1 MNKRPSIDEYI
12 GARKAFSD
20 DSGKVYKSVVLDEVL
35 EKSGFDKE
43 TRSQRFVMSSENPD
57 LMNDIVRQAGLSIDN
72 FLKNPV
78 ALAYHSH
85 NAPIGKWLDVKQ
97 VSGKPKR
104 TEGTIKL
111 FDEGVTDKSDEIARL
126 LQAGGLKACSIG
138 FMPKELEFIKDKD
151 GNWNGG
157 FDIIES
163 SLLECSVCSIPAN
176 PDALAKAA
184 GGDMH
189 LAAEALE
196 FILDTYCEK
205 TSGGLFVRKDFEQ
218 AYTEFKSNKTVHPT
232 PKEIEDAGKA
242 AMSVALDVDTKA
254 TEEKLGKVET
264 MLDRILNKFAKLAG
278 FDGDAGTAGLEPEEA
293 TGIATEKSSDQPE
306 DEGDDQIDPVED
318 EPAVPVLIE
327 GSLEKAKQKSKRL
340 RARLQA
346 QGAL

>member
-1 MNKRPSIDEYI
+1 MTKRLSIDEFLA
-12 GARKAFSD
+12 ARKDYID
-20 DSGKVYKSVVLDEVL
+20 DNGVLYKGIVN
-35 EKSGFDKE
+35 EKGYDPEKR
-43 TRSQRFVMSSENPD
+43 TARFVMSSEASD
-57 LMNDIVRQAGLSIDN
+57 RMADVVKQDGIDFKN
-72 FLKNPV
+72 FLKNPI
-78 ALAYHSH
+78 ALAYHRH
-85 NAPIGKWLDVKQ
+85 DAPIGSWKNVE
-97 VSGKPKR
+97 VVNSGRPKR
-104 TEGTIKL
+104 TEGDL
-111 FDEGVTDKSDEIARL
+111 VMLDEGVTERADEISRL
-126 LQAGGLKACSIG
+126 LAAGGLKAVSIG
-138 FMPKELEFIKDKD
+138 FIPKEVDWIRDEN
-151 GNWNGG
+151 GVWTGG
-157 FDIIES
+157 FYIPDSE
-163 SLLECSVCSIPAN
+163 LLECSVVSIPAQ
-176 PDALAKAA
+176 PAALMKHADGNAP
-184 GGDMH
+184 
-189 LAAEALE
+189 LVAEALE
-196 FILDTYCEK
+196 YILDTYCEK